1 MNKKILFLL
10 PLLLLTI
17 TVLSQDF
24 EVSPLKL
31 FFTAEPGESQTK
43 FVNIKNHSNKAETFI
58 LSISD
63 YTINSK
69 GQGQYV
75 EAGSMKYSIADW
87 VSIAPSFFE
96 LEPNEEKQVAVTMN
110 QPTDNNSSKWGI
122 IFVRTAK
129 EQTNFSVDKGISTG
143 INISARIAID
153 VYQTPGTNK
162 NYKANISNMME
173 VTANNDAIRSFSV
186 LVNNLED
193 VITNCKIYLIATN
206 IETAEE
212 KTFDAINFVM
222 FPKSSRKIVLTLPND
237 LPKGTYS
244 LAAILDY
251 GSKTNLEGT
260 QMIIAVE

>member
-1 MNKKILFLL
+1 MKKRILFLL
-10 PLLLLTI
+10 TLFLLTTI
-17 TVLSQDF
+17 GFSQDF

-31 FFTAEPGESQTK
+31 LFNAEPGESQTK
-43 FVNIKNHSNKAETFI
+43 FVNVKNHNSTPETFI
-58 LSISD
+58 LSVSD

-87 VSIAPSFFE
+87 ISIAPSFFE
-96 LEPNEEKQVAVTMN
+96 LEPNEEKQIAVTIQ
-110 QPTDNNSSKWGI
+110 QPTDNNCSKWGV

-129 EQTNFSVDKGISTG
+129 EQTNFSVDKGVSTG

-162 NYKANISNMME
+162 NYKATIGNMIE
-173 VTANNDAIRSFSV
+173 VTENIDTVRTFSV

-193 VITNCKIYLIATN
+193 VITNCKVYLIATN
-206 IETAEE
+206 IKTAEE
-212 KTFDAINFVM
+212 STFDAVSFVM
-222 FPKSSRKIVLTLPND
+222 FPKSSRKMILTLPSG

-260 QMIIAVE
+260 QIIISVE